1 MSGGVVFFSFFRISG
16 KANLTRSKYKIK
28 LVNSDVLWVIF
39 SLRLGERSLHSLEVT
54 LAALA
59 WGNARCTR
67 LGERSLHSLGG
78 TLAAR
83 SFSGTLKGFN
93 IANPGCN
100 PGLAAQ
106 HTSPTPTGLNI
117 EHYKS
122 YYSLIL
128 HNESYLTYIE
138 LTSYHPRTLGECLV
152 ITWDAEITS
161 PAFAERVK
169 NHEAES
175 RKAIRFM
182 VNLKP

>member
-16 KANLTRSKYKIK
+16 KASLTWCKCKIK

-39 SLRLGERSLHSLEVT
+39 SLRLGERSLHSLGGT

-78 TLAAR
+78 TLAAG

-106 HTSPTPTGLNI
+106 HPSPTPTGLNI
-117 EHYKS
+117 EDYKS

-128 HNESYLTYIE
+128 HNESYLTNIE
-138 LTSYHPRTLGECLV
+138 LTSYHPRTRGECLV
-152 ITWDAEITS
+152 ITRDAEITS

-169 NHEAES
+169 TMKQNREKRYAS
-175 RKAIRFM
+175 W
-182 VNLKP
+182 